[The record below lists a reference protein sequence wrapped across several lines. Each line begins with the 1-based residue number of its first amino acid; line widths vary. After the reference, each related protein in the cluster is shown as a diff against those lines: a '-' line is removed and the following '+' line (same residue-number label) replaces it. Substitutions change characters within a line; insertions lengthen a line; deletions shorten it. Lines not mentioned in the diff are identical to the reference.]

1 MARIKRVHG
10 KLFSQLAQDRGCADG
25 PLRTE
30 FLSIF
35 TAVYEDT
42 LQPEVVDDKITV
54 KVTRQVVCGT
64 VFRCKSMDPERS
76 GAPIALEQRSRPD
89 PKTALQLLSCVHA
102 LLSSKMSAGANRA
115 NSWSPMNLAVFG
127 SQCEW

>member
-1 MARIKRVHG
+1 MLNVPHSHFMTRIKRVHG
-10 KLFSQLAQDRGCADG
+10 KLFSQLAKDRGCADG
-25 PLRTE
+25 LLRTE

-115 NSWSPMNLAVFG
+115 NS
-127 SQCEW
+127 